1 MAAGISFRK
10 LKMTGQADSPRI
22 SFWLIVILCLP
33 TFVALLVVLTS
44 TMRPNMSVYL
54 LIPLAFVAP
63 SCLLGAVIMA
73 IQVRRSMPRQLFRGT
88 CVVLLLALVAA
99 AAAITIVCS
108 VLISFQRASARIIQ
122 RSTAFIRA
130 RSREISHALSGRV
143 AFVTGASQGI
153 GRACALRL
161 ATAGA
166 AVAVAARNQEKLNE
180 LVHEITAA
188 GGTAAAFPLDVTDE
202 EQVKVMIKAAAAQ
215 FGKIDILVNNA
226 GITRDQLVMRM
237 KRADWDAVLQTNLTS
252 AYLCIQQVSISMVK
266 QRWGRIINIASVFG
280 QMGQAG
286 QANYSASK
294 AGLIG
299 LTMAIARELGSRNIT
314 CNAVAPGF
322 IETAMTEV
330 LGEEFKQNAAKQ
342 IPLGRVGSPA
352 DVANAV
358 AFLASDEASYITGH
372 VLNVNGGMLMG

>member
-1 MAAGISFRK
+1 
-10 LKMTGQADSPRI
+10 
-22 SFWLIVILCLP
+22 
-33 TFVALLVVLTS
+33 
-44 TMRPNMSVYL
+44 MS
-54 LIPLAFVAP
+54 
-63 SCLLGAVIMA
+63 
-73 IQVRRSMPRQLFRGT
+73 
-88 CVVLLLALVAA
+88 
-99 AAAITIVCS
+99 
-108 VLISFQRASARIIQ
+108 
-122 RSTAFIRA
+122 
-130 RSREISHALSGRV
+130 LSGRV

-153 GRACALRL
+153 GRACALKL
-161 ATAGA
+161 ATTGA
-166 AVAVAARNQEKLNE
+166 ALALAARNLEKLTE
-180 LVHEITAA
+180 LVQEISAT
-188 GGTAAAFPLDVTDE
+188 GGNATAFPLDVTDE
-202 EQVKVMIKAAAAQ
+202 EQIKSTIKAAIAH

-226 GITRDQLVMRM
+226 GITRDQLVLRM

-252 AYLCIQQVSISMVK
+252 AYLCIQQVTSSMLK

-322 IETAMTEV
+322 IETAMTDV
-330 LGEEFKQNAAKQ
+330 LGDEFKQTAAKQ

-352 DVANAV
+352 DVASAV